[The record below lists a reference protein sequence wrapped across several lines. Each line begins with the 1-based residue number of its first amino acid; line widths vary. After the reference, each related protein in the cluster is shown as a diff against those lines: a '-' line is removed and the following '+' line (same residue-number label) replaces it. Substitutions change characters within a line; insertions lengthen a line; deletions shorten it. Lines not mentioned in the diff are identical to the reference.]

1 LFRHSRRGRC
11 DESARS
17 AERKQEKLGILMRL
31 LDELVKEFAGE
42 MWIVH
47 ILTYPPLAQ
56 ARAAII
62 TP

>member
-1 LFRHSRRGRC
+1 
-11 DESARS
+11 
-17 AERKQEKLGILMRL
+17 MRL